1 VLEVSY
7 TDAGPVVLAYRVQKL
22 AMLESGKMK
31 ATAHT
36 EGAYFGADGEGE
48 LMMES
53 DVELDEVDT
62 EDFERVDGVEE
73 VDGVEY
79 ALWVAQ

>member
-1 VLEVSY
+1 ME
-7 TDAGPVVLAYRVQKL
+7 R
-22 AMLESGKMK
+22 
-31 ATAHT
+31 
-36 EGAYFGADGEGE
+36 GE
-48 LMMES
+48 LMMEN

-62 EDFERVDGVEE
+62 EHFERVDGVED